1 MAGLLL
7 RRRLCQQ
14 RGQAL
19 IELTLIVPLMVLLA
33 FGAIEVGSVISTYL
47 TLTHTTR
54 EGANLASRGGGMPVD
69 SNGENYNTP
78 NDILDTV
85 IKAASPTLSATNK
98 AQWRVI
104 YSKVVRNDK
113 ACNPGEACEYIVET
127 DPGGQISRGNLNKQS
142 KLGPPNGPVIPS
154 AVLPGIEN
162 IRDSQTFHVFEVFY
176 DYSPN
181 IITFVGKG
189 INTDFYDRTIFTDVS
204 GT

>member
-1 MAGLLL
+1 
-7 RRRLCQQ
+7 
-14 RGQAL
+14 
-19 IELTLIVPLMVLLA
+19 
-33 FGAIEVGSVISTYL
+33 
-47 TLTHTTR
+47 
-54 EGANLASRGGGMPVD
+54 
-69 SNGENYNTP
+69 
-78 NDILDTV
+78 
-85 IKAASPTLSATNK
+85 
-98 AQWRVI
+98 
-104 YSKVVRNDK
+104 VVRNDK

>member
-1 MAGLLL
+1 MAGLFK
-7 RRRLCQQ
+7 RRLCQQ

-69 SNGENYNTP
+69 LNGANYNTP
-78 NDILDTV
+78 DDVLDT
-85 IKAASPTLSATNK
+85 IISAASPTLSAANA

-104 YSKVVRNDK
+104 YSRVVRDNIPCPPSP
-113 ACNPGEACEYIVET
+113 CNYIVAT
-127 DPGGQISRGNLNKQS
+127 TASGQISRGNLNKQS
-142 KLGPPNGPVIPS
+142 KLGTPTGTAIS
-154 AVLPGIEN
+154 QSILPGIEN
-162 IRDSQTFHVFEVFY
+162 VTDNQTFHVFEIFY
-176 DYSPN
+176 DYAPN